1 MPQDPNFFYDGQI
14 RRFITQFI
22 RLVSNFHVQFGKD
35 RNGNISLQR
44 VPVIYG
50 DQSRQ
55 AAQILRG
62 NTENSLSNVPA
73 MAVYV
78 SAFDYDRERVQE
90 PFHVSKI
97 QLRQQ
102 RYDPDTGNYDTEKSD
117 SFTVERL
124 MPVPYKLTLK
134 VDIWTSNTEQKLQI
148 IEQIATLFNPALEI
162 QSTDNY
168 IDWTSLSAVFLT
180 GTNWDSRSIPAG
192 GEEPIS
198 VATMTF
204 ELPIWISAPAKVQR
218 LGVVYKI
225 LGSIYDTDGNLSN
238 NLFDDETYLGRRVIS
253 PYGYRV
259 LFVDDK
265 ITLLKRSEISINDM
279 APEATANWKDLIDH
293 YGELRDGLSEI
304 RLKHHSNDYEV
315 VGHVSY
321 NPLVDSQL
329 IFNIDADTVPTNS
342 LDPVDAIIDPFTV
355 NVDQFDLLSPDI
367 GTRYLILNPIG
378 NSANAEAAIVW
389 GDPEFIANANDII
402 EYGNSG
408 WSVAFDSQQET
419 STEYVTNLNTGT
431 QYKWFEGS
439 WSKSVEG
446 LYQEGEWSVVL

>member
-1 MPQDPNFFYDGQI
+1 
-14 RRFITQFI
+14 
-22 RLVSNFHVQFGKD
+22 
-35 RNGNISLQR
+35 
-44 VPVIYG
+44 
-50 DQSRQ
+50 
-55 AAQILRG
+55 
-62 NTENSLSNVPA
+62 
-73 MAVYV
+73 
-78 SAFDYDRERVQE
+78 
-90 PFHVSKI
+90 
-97 QLRQQ
+97 
-102 RYDPDTGNYDTEKSD
+102 
-117 SFTVERL
+117 
-124 MPVPYKLTLK
+124 
-134 VDIWTSNTEQKLQI
+134 
-148 IEQIATLFNPALEI
+148 LEI

-192 GEEPIS
+192 GDEPIS

-238 NLFDDETYLGRRVIS
+238 NLFDDETYLGRRIIA

-279 APEATANWKDLIDH
+279 APEATGNWKDLIDH

-321 NPLVDSQL
+321 NPLDDSQL

-378 NSANAEAAIVW
+378 NSANTEAAIVW
-389 GDPEFIANANDII
+389 GDPEFVANANDII